1 MEVNMRNFLYL
12 LFTIGLLTSCSKTE
26 KDFVGE
32 YQTLYA
38 TKIEIANQ
46 FDPFMSFYSNK
57 KREITAKTYYDLAD
71 IKLNLFID
79 ESEKR
84 LKGELRMT
92 RKNEEGFLKTS
103 VSVKDIDFDVNNLRI
118 VNDTLIFSLDNQM
131 LKFEGK
137 KINGR
142 LIKNKNGFVLG
153 FEKGLTGSN
162 NYTEKNPLYSSTK
175 NEIIYNKTLPKD
187 IGRDSIFN
195 QFYRLQI
202 ADFGQKREESKNEV
216 DKKILLNSI
225 KELEKRLE

>member
-1 MEVNMRNFLYL
+1 MRNFLYL

-103 VSVKDIDFDVNNLRI
+103 VSVKDIDFDVSNLRI

-142 LIKNKNGFVLG
+142 LIKNKKEFILG

-162 NYTEKNPLYSSTK
+162 NYTEKNPLYNSTR
-175 NEIIYNKTLPKD
+175 NEIIYNRTLSSD
-187 IGRDSIFN
+187 INRDSVFK

-202 ADFGQKREESKNEV
+202 TDFGQKREDSKKEV
-216 DKKILLNSI
+216 DKKILENSI

>member
-1 MEVNMRNFLYL
+1 MRNFLYL

-32 YQTLYA
+32 YQTLYT

-103 VSVKDIDFDVNNLRI
+103 VSVKDIDFDVSNLRI
-118 VNDTLIFSLDNQM
+118 VNDTLIFSLDNQI

-142 LIKNKNGFVLG
+142 LIKNNKEFILG

-162 NYTEKNPLYSSTK
+162 NYTEKNPLYSSTR
-175 NEIIYNKTLPKD
+175 NEIIYNRTLSSD
-187 IGRDSIFN
+187 INRDSVFK

-202 ADFGQKREESKNEV
+202 TDFGQKREDSKKEV
-216 DKKILLNSI
+216 DKKILENSI